1 MNSIK
6 SIPLFLFM
14 LFPILSYADILTLID
29 QSAFQGK
36 VTKIKDCV
44 IIFKT
49 NDAKYLI
56 PAIDIFSIEF
66 EDPNDKIYT
75 EYLKLS
81 DQDPG
86 KCLNGRMD
94 AENFHGKKGGHFI
107 LGALF
112 GPFAMIGTAIANP
125 TPDRGKQT
133 YMLSKNKDQFT
144 DPEYLNCYRK
154 KAKGQLIGMEAL
166 GWGAWLLLILLFS
179 A

>member
-1 MNSIK
+1 MNSKTIK
-6 SIPLFLFM
+6 PFFLFV
-14 LFPILSYADILTLID
+14 LFPVLAFADILTLID

-36 VTKIKDCV
+36 VTKIKDCA

-49 NDAKYLI
+49 NDDKYLI
-56 PAIDIFSIEF
+56 PAHDIFSIEF

-75 EYLKLS
+75 DFLKLS
-81 DQDPG
+81 DQDPD
-86 KCLNGRMD
+86 KCLNGRLD
-94 AENFHGKKGGHFI
+94 AENFHGKRGGHFI
-107 LGALF
+107 LGVLF

-133 YMLSKNKDQFT
+133 YMLSKNKDLFT

-166 GWGAWLLLILLFS
+166 GWGALILLVLLFG